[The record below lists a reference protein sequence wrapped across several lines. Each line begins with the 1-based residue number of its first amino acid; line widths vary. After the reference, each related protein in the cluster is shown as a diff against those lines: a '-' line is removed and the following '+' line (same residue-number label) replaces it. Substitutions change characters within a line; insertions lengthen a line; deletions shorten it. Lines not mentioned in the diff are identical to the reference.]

1 MCVYIFSLEAGP
13 HSSLD
18 FLFLCVVFFHRDFF
32 VACAGVC
39 RCGWVCV
46 GRRGEAAELYMS
58 AKIKK
63 GEEEDSLGWL
73 YVSCWGGGGMKLH
86 LCCRLRLPFEA

>member
-1 MCVYIFSLEAGP
+1 MSVWL
-13 HSSLD
+13 
-18 FLFLCVVFFHRDFF
+18 
-32 VACAGVC
+32 GVC
-39 RCGWVCV
+39 RSKGG
-46 GRRGEAAELYMS
+46 GRGGTCMS